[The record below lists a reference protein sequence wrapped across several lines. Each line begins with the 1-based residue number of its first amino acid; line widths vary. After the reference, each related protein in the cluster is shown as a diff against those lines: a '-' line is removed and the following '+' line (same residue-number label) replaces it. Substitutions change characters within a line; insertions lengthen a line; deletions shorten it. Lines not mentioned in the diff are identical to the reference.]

1 MQTKRVPFLPKK
13 APTLNWFVLA
23 IQICRLKKI
32 NRAGGRKNFR
42 ARHNCDTQKTNSRP
56 DTGLAKHGDK
66 MKAADVLKELEKHEA
81 ECSIRYSNIEQQLS
95 DQKISLKSLDNKVWA
110 LAVLVIIAP
119 FASKL
124 LG

>member
-1 MQTKRVPFLPKK
+1 MPKK
-13 APTLNWFVLA
+13 VATLNWFALA

-32 NRAGGRKNFR
+32 NRAEEKTFGLGIIAIR
-42 ARHNCDTQKTNSRP
+42 QKINSQP
-56 DTGLAKHGDK
+56 DTGLVKHGDI

-81 ECSIRYSNIEQQLS
+81 ECSIRYKNIEEQLS
-95 DQKISLKSLDNKVWA
+95 SQKNSLRSLDQKVWA
-110 LAVLVIIAP
+110 LAVLILIAP